1 MNVLKQS
8 SLLILAACL
17 SLALVGCQ
25 PSDPS
30 SPRVADLTAIAVT
43 PSSVNM
49 EIGGLQALTVTGTYS
64 DGSTHVVTFGSTF
77 VSSAPAI
84 ARVDANTGYVT
95 ALAAGNATIT
105 AKHTESGKTAT
116 TAVTVS
122 PLRVLSIAV
131 SPATNALAVGAT
143 QALTVTATYNN
154 LTTGP
159 VTSGSTFVSSNPAV
173 ATVAATGVVTALAV
187 GTATI
192 TATHTASGKIG
203 TAAVTVSAVP
213 VVSAFKDIDFD
224 TAGVIYT
231 LTGFGGAEDSTL
243 VPDPTGGSNTAAR
256 VVKSATAELWAG
268 TTVSTGPNFTVGTI
282 AFTATDTRMTV
293 RVHSPKVGI
302 PVRLKVEDAADPTR
316 SVETEALTTK
326 ANAWETLTFDFSKP
340 VAGTPALNLSYNY
353 NKLSI
358 FFDFGKTGAAGGAGT
373 YYFDDVF
380 FVTGS
385 SGPSG
390 NTGTCSA
397 PCIDFASPDV
407 KYEPFE
413 GLVSAAQSDDPVDAS
428 NKVAKFVKGPT
439 GQPWAGATIYTV
451 AADKSVPKFDLST
464 NKVVTLRVYAPAAG
478 QSVRLK
484 LEDAANNA
492 VYLEKDAVT
501 TKANAW
507 ETLSFD
513 FATPVNGVYNPA
525 NTYNKVSLFPV
536 FSTTA
541 PPTSNLTFYFDE
553 LKYSTTGAGTD
564 SGNTGTCSAPCIDFA
579 SADVK
584 YEPFEGLVSA
594 AQADDPVDA
603 SNKVAKFVKGPTG
616 QPWAG
621 ATIYTVAANKSVP
634 KFDLSTNKVVTL
646 RVYAPAAGQSVRL
659 KLEDAANTAVFLE
672 KDTLTTKANAWE
684 TLSFDF
690 ATPVNGVY
698 NPANTYNKVSL
709 FPVFSTTA
717 PPASNLTFYFDELKY
732 TTTGAGPGSGSTGT
746 CTGTAC
752 VDFSEPGIGFEPFEN
767 QGGGTVA
774 IVDDPNDAANK
785 VVKFVKKPGDG
796 DYFGTTITGLGGS
809 VVLTATEKTVTMRVY
824 SPAVGT
830 NFLLKFEGGT
840 GGPTVTEKDAATTT
854 AGGWET
860 LTFVMPDAG
869 TFTKVVLFPH
879 GRSSVTADTTMYVD
893 ELKFPAFS
901 TGGAPSAFASNYSQL
916 GAVNWKSTEGGDA
929 GTYIDTSVATQYW
942 WNGVAPADTTPSFY
956 FGYGIDINAKPWGF
970 GAFVKAPGNGTAAVS
985 GKANLK
991 IAVWGNDELMNTGP
1005 TLTLILKGPTVAG
1018 CTSELKSSVAV
1029 TAPGVQNYTVA
1040 LSSFTLQTACA
1051 YASAAAALAAGVN
1064 EVHIQ
1069 VLGTSVQ
1076 YVTGTPPNYPNGLNV
1091 GPISFN

>member
-1 MNVLKQS
+1 MTFPKQI
-8 SLLILAACL
+8 SLLVLAACL
-17 SLALVGCQ
+17 GLVLVGCQ
-25 PSDPS
+25 PSDPN
-30 SPRVADLTAIAVT
+30 SPKVEDVTSIAVT
-43 PSSVNM
+43 PNPVSLEV
-49 EIGGLQALTVTGTYS
+49 GGVKALTVTGTYS
-64 DGSTHVVTFGSTF
+64 DDSTYVVNFGSTF
-77 VSSAPAI
+77 VSSAPAV
-84 ARVDANTGYVT
+84 ATVDPNTGYVT
-95 ALAAGNATIT
+95 GVAAGNATIT
-105 AKHTESGKTAT
+105 ARHTESGKTAT
-116 TAVTVS
+116 TAVTVA

-131 SPATNALAVGAT
+131 TPATNALTVGAT

-159 VTSGSTFVSSNPAV
+159 VTGASTFVSSNPAV
-173 ATVAATGVVTALAV
+173 ATVNATGVVTALAE

-192 TATHTASGKIG
+192 TATHTASGKTG
-203 TAAVTVSAVP
+203 TAAATVTAVT
-213 VVSAFKDIDFD
+213 AFSDIDFD
-224 TAGVIYT
+224 TAGVVYT

-243 VPDPTGGSNTAAR
+243 VPDPTGGGNTATK
-256 VVKSATAELWAG
+256 VVKSATAELYAG
-268 TTVSTGPNFTVGTI
+268 TTVSTGANFTVGTI
-282 AFTATDTRMTV
+282 AFTATNTRMTV
-293 RVHSPKVGI
+293 RVYSPKAGI
-302 PVRLKVEDAADPTR
+302 PVRLKVEDAADKTR

-326 ANAWETLTFDFSKP
+326 VNAWETLTFDFANP

-373 YYFDDVF
+373 YYFDDVL

-397 PCIDFASPDV
+397 PCIDFASADV
-407 KYEPFE
+407 KYDPFE
-413 GLVSAAQSDDPVDAS
+413 GLVSAAQADDPVDAS
-428 NKVAKFVKGPT
+428 NKVAKFVKGPA

-451 AADKSVPKFDLST
+451 VADKSVPKFDLST

-478 QSVRLK
+478 LTVRLK
-484 LEDAANNA
+484 LEDAANNT
-492 VYLEKDAVT
+492 VYLEKDALT
-501 TKANAW
+501 TKANGW

-536 FSTTA
+536 FS
-541 PPTSNLTFYFDE
+541 N
-553 LKYSTTGAGTD
+553 
-564 SGNTGTCSAPCIDFA
+564 
-579 SADVK
+579 
-584 YEPFEGLVSA
+584 
-594 AQADDPVDA
+594 
-603 SNKVAKFVKGPTG
+603 
-616 QPWAG
+616 
-621 ATIYTVAANKSVP
+621 
-634 KFDLSTNKVVTL
+634 
-646 RVYAPAAGQSVRL
+646 
-659 KLEDAANTAVFLE
+659 
-672 KDTLTTKANAWE
+672 
-684 TLSFDF
+684 
-690 ATPVNGVY
+690 
-698 NPANTYNKVSL
+698 
-709 FPVFSTTA
+709 TA

-732 TTTGAGPGSGSTGT
+732 STTGAGPGSGSTGT

-752 VDFSEPGIGFEPFEN
+752 VDFSEPGIGFGPFDN
-767 QGGGTVA
+767 PGGGTVA

-785 VVKFVKKPGDG
+785 VVKFVKKAGDG

-809 VVLTATEKTVTMRVY
+809 VVLTATDKTVTMRVF

-840 GGPTVTEKDAATTT
+840 GGPAATEKDAATTT
-854 AGGWET
+854 VGAWET

-869 TFTKVVLFPH
+869 TFTTVVLFPH

-901 TGGAPSAFASNYSQL
+901 TGGASSVFASNYSQL
-916 GAVNWKSTEGGDA
+916 DPVNWKSTEGGNA

-942 WNGVAPADTTPSFY
+942 WWGVATADATPSFY

-970 GAFVKAPGNGTAAVS
+970 GAFVKAPGNGTADVS

-991 IAVWGNDELMNTGP
+991 IAVWGNDELMNTRP

-1029 TAPGVQNYTVA
+1029 AAPGVQNYTVA
-1040 LSSFTLQTACA
+1040 LGSFTLQTACA
-1051 YASAAAALAAGVN
+1051 YASAAAALAAGVH

-1069 VLGTSVQ
+1069 VLGTNVQ
-1076 YVTGTPPNYPNGLNV
+1076 YVTGTPPNFANGLNV